1 MAGRPAGRQRAGGE
15 RRAERLGVVS
25 KQLSVVSE
33 VRPGLLPQFPLL
45 GCEAVSSGVLSIL
58 MILCIALRQTMEV
71 A

>member
-25 KQLSVVSE
+25 KQLSVVSG

-45 GCEAVSSGVLSIL
+45 GCETGVLSIL
-58 MILCIALRQTMEV
+58 KIR
-71 A
+71 